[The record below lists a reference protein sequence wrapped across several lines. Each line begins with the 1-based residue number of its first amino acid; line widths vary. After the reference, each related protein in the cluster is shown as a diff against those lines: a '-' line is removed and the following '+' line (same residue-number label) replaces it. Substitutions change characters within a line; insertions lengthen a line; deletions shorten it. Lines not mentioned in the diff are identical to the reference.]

1 MRCSSRITLVAAA
14 ALVALAGLAACGPA
28 EPPGAEGPGLAGMTA
43 DTQYVVD
50 DSSGARLMIVINRPP
65 GAVRE
70 VVPREGAADP
80 DAPEAYRV
88 LAPRMTRSM
97 LQAARPPWRVVDVR
111 SATEYVQ
118 QGHIEGAILVQLERL
133 EENVGDLHVR
143 SDQMILAY
151 GKDTATGE
159 RAGRLLV
166 EYGFPNVRVLE
177 GGFPAWAAAGLPVET
192 AP

>member
-1 MRCSSRITLVAAA
+1 MRAIPLLPGRVVAIA
-14 ALVALAGLAACGPA
+14 ALVACGPA
-28 EPPGAEGPGLAGMTA
+28 KPPEAAEDGVALTTA

-70 VVPREGAADP
+70 IVPREGAADP

-88 LAPRMTRSM
+88 LQPRVTRSM
-97 LQAARPPWRVVDVR
+97 IQAARPPWRIIDVR
-111 SATEYVQ
+111 SPTEYLQ
-118 QGHIEGAILVQLERL
+118 QGHIAGAILVDLERL

-143 SDQMILAY
+143 TDQMVLVY
-151 GKDTATGE
+151 GRNSSTGE
-159 RAGRLLV
+159 RAARLLV

-177 GGFPAWAAAGLPVET
+177 GGFPAWVAAGLPVET
-192 AP
+192 TP